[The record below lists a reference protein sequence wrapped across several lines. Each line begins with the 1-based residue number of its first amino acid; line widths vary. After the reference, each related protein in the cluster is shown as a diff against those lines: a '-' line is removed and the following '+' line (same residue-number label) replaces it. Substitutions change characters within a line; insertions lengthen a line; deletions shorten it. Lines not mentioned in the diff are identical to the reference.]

1 VLRQEINAMYIS
13 LLKSKLHRARVTGAD
28 ISYQGSITISA
39 DLAELAGLQ
48 EYERILAG
56 NTTNGQ
62 RFETYTIFGTRGRG
76 IIELNGATA
85 HLGEPG
91 DVLTIMSFGWYDIED
106 VTSHTPKVIL
116 LDAQNRAI
124 QSQKEHRNKNK

>member
-1 VLRQEINAMYIS
+1 MHIS

-28 ISYQGSITISA
+28 VNYQGSITISA
-39 DLAELAGLQ
+39 DLPEIAGLQ

-56 NTTNGQ
+56 NMTNGQ

-91 DVLTIMSFGWYDIED
+91 DVLTIMSFGWYDIEE
-106 VTSHTPKVIL
+106 VTSHTPTVIL
-116 LDAQNRAI
+116 LDAHNRVI
-124 QSQKEHRNKNK
+124 QSKNGQRNKNK